1 MRYLLS
7 ISFLHL
13 TSNCL
18 AQLKPCYSDNYVARG
33 QTVDIPCDPS
43 ANVSACCPSGLIC
56 ATNFYCR
63 DPDDT
68 FNRMGSCTDPTGR
81 DPACPLPLL
90 QSWSSPFCICIMYKT
105 FPVSIIDNKDGSEP
119 GAVNYFDYGTN
130 TTKCDDG
137 TFCPDPKN
145 QTCCFNHEGVREITF
160 NNGAIIPTVA
170 AGYST
175 YYEAAG
181 YTIPSPTSSFS
192 RAKTI
197 SPESTFSSRTRTI
210 TSAESFGTQPL
221 AAQATSTSGSKPAV
235 ARSTSLSSAGIAGIT
250 IALSVCVIVIGALL
264 YLLRKSRKKRPVQTG
279 LETSVEALRYE
290 MSDHAARTE
299 MDAVGGRAPIG
310 KAELMGQERSEIRAE
325 MPSIPAR

>member
-1 MRYLLS
+1 MRYLLL
-7 ISFLHL
+7 IAFLHL

-18 AQLKPCYSDNYVARG
+18 AQLKPCYSDNYVGRG

-56 ATNFYCR
+56 ATNFYCHEI
-63 DPDDT
+63 DGW
-68 FNRMGSCTDPTGR
+68 NRMGSCTDPTGW

-90 QSWSSPFCICIMYKT
+90 QSWSSPFRICIMYKT
-105 FPVSIIDNKDGSEP
+105 SPISIIDNMDILEP
-119 GAVNYFDYGTN
+119 GAVNYFDYNTN

-137 TFCPDPKN
+137 TFCPDPNN

-160 NNGAIIPTVA
+160 HNNATIPTVA

-181 YTIPSPTSSFS
+181 YTIPSLTSSLS
-192 RAKTI
+192 GTKTI
-197 SPESTFSSRTRTI
+197 SPQGTFSSTARTI

-221 AAQATSTSGSKPAV
+221 AAQATPTSTSGSKPAV
-235 ARSTSLSSAGIAGIT
+235 ARSTSLSPAGIAGIT
-250 IALSVCVIVIGALL
+250 IALSVCAIVIGALL
-264 YLLRKSRKKRPVQTG
+264 FLLRKSRKKRPVQTG
-279 LETSVEALRYE
+279 LETSLEALRYE

-299 MDAVGGRAPIG
+299 MDAVEGRVPIG
-310 KAELMGQERSEIRAE
+310 KIELMGQEGSGIRAE
-325 MPSIPAR
+325 MPS